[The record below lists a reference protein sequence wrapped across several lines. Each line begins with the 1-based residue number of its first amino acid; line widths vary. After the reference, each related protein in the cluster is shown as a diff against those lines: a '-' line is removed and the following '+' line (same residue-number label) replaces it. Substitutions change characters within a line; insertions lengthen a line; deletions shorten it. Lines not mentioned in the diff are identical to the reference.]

1 MKPNKIRDIN
11 HVQQGFT
18 LIELLIAI
26 AIAALIC
33 VAVAEVTVQVERV
46 NASSSNRQV
55 AVVQVQNAVQS
66 ISRDAEQSQQVIPQY
81 YPSDLA
87 LPLDTT
93 PAGTTL
99 ITFSL
104 SSTPAEQIMFQWFT
118 WDNNLDQ
125 ITYTLT
131 NGILKKT
138 TMIDSVQTGSLQVA
152 SNIINIS
159 GNWDT
164 KMKVLSITTLEA
176 TVGTGT
182 SQRSETRTFQ
192 INPRSAQ

>member
-1 MKPNKIRDIN
+1 
-11 HVQQGFT
+11 
-18 LIELLIAI
+18 
-26 AIAALIC
+26 
-33 VAVAEVTVQVERV
+33 
-46 NASSSNRQV
+46 
-55 AVVQVQNAVQS
+55 
-66 ISRDAEQSQQVIPQY
+66 
-81 YPSDLA
+81 
-87 LPLDTT
+87 
-93 PAGTTL
+93 
-99 ITFSL
+99 
-104 SSTPAEQIMFQWFT
+104 MFQWFT

-138 TMIDSVQTGSLQVA
+138 TKITDPLNNVQTGSLQVA